1 MCGPGGAGKGTL
13 VNRVVAADPGLWLSR
28 SWTTRPRRPG
38 EPEDAYTFVER
49 DRFDR
54 HVEAGGF
61 LEWAEVEGE
70 RYGTPTPEVPPGK
83 DVVLEIDVQG
93 VRSMRRLCS
102 GVVVVLVVPPSRD
115 VQASRLRARG
125 DSEEQVSRRLALG
138 ESEEAEGRDLADH
151 VVVND
156 DLERATAEL
165 AGIIQSHRA
174 GGPCGSPPGER
185 ER

>member
-13 VNRVVAADPGLWLSR
+13 VNRVVTADPGLWLSR

-38 EPEDAYTFVER
+38 EPEDAYTFV
-49 DRFDR
+49 DRGSFDR
-54 HVEAGGF
+54 RVQAGGF

-70 RYGTPTPEVPPGK
+70 LYGTPTPEWPPGK
-83 DVVLEIDVQG
+83 DVLLEIDVQG
-93 VRSMRRLCS
+93 VRSMRRLCPD
-102 GVVVVLVVPPSRD
+102 VVVVLVVPPSPA

-125 DSEEQVSRRLALG
+125 DSEEQVARRLSLG
-138 ESEEAEGRDLADH
+138 ESEEAEGRALADH

-156 DLERATAEL
+156 DLERATAQL

-174 GGPCGSPPGER
+174 AGRGGSSPGER
-185 ER
+185 